1 MPPFLPPI
9 LTPATKRHNPG
20 SQMAQIAQIKITS
33 TLLFGLIVALHAS
46 QAGAQSG
53 NPKKA
58 V

>member
-1 MPPFLPPI
+1 
-9 LTPATKRHNPG
+9 
-20 SQMAQIAQIKITS
+20 MAQIAQIKITS